1 MGSMILLNLSLGR
14 RLARPLVLLCLLSG
28 LGSPFLIRGFAQ
40 PSPSWPSLETTLVVG
55 SLSLPVEITH
65 AGDDS
70 DRLFIVEQGGKIRI
84 FRGGSLLAAPFLD
97 LSSTGA
103 DRVLCCG
110 ERGLLRLAFS

>member
-1 MGSMILLNLSLGR
+1 MGRMILLTLSLGR

-55 SLSLPVEITH
+55 GLSLPVEITH

-70 DRLFIVEQGGKIRI
+70 DRLFIAEHSGRDRI
-84 FRGGSLLAAPFLD
+84 YRGGPPLSVPFL
-97 LSSTGA
+97 
-103 DRVLCCG
+103 VLC
-110 ERGLLRLAFS
+110 ST